1 MRTFART
8 FASNTNAALL
18 VLLMLPGAAAFADC
32 TRPRPTFPIPE
43 GGTASQQDLT
53 AANTALADFGG
64 KVRDYLFCL
73 NGETSQK
80 SVGKDQAAR
89 EGLAKGYVA
98 AYNEAAN
105 ELKGLVA
112 CYNTQREIFKSTG
125 GGTKAKPAD
134 CSSHIAAAAEQAPT
148 GGGTPVTTE
157 LTVEASGRTTEIP
170 GGGSWLY
177 YLVRNDKPQR
187 CSAQSTDQC
196 LYRAVHVRNDSDETL
211 ECKGEIAYTGTDSK
225 GQRSAT
231 SKLLISTR
239 GTYLLVESLA
249 KQGTDAETFDAQCSV
264 RAKLP
269 ALDTPANCKYEVV
282 KPISIGDY
290 YPEPSQVAG
299 EEGPVVVEFT
309 LSGKAARPTDVRAV
323 ASSMFPRLDE
333 AAVKAVG
340 DMVMS
345 SSCGKARYRLKLSFQ
360 LQQ

>member
-1 MRTFART
+1 MRTFARI
-8 FASNTNAALL
+8 TNAGLL

-43 GGTASQQDLT
+43 GGSASEQDLT

-73 NGETSQK
+73 NGDTSQK
-80 SVGKDQAAR
+80 SVGKEQAAR
-89 EGLAKGYVA
+89 EALAKGYVT

-105 ELKGLVA
+105 ELKGLAA
-112 CYNTQREIFKSTG
+112 CYKTQREIFKSTG

-134 CSSHIAAAAEQAPT
+134 CSSYITAAANQVAA

-170 GGGSWLY
+170 GGSWLY
-177 YLVRNDKPQR
+177 YLVRNVQPQR
-187 CSAQSTDQC
+187 CSAQSADQC

-211 ECKGEIAYTGTDSK
+211 ECKGEIAYTGTDNK
-225 GQRSAT
+225 GQKSGT
-231 SKLLISTR
+231 SQLLISTR
-239 GTYLLVESLA
+239 GTYVLVESLA
-249 KQGTDAETFDAQCSV
+249 KQGTDAETFDAQCKV
-264 RAKLP
+264 RPKLA
-269 ALDTPANCKYEVV
+269 ALETPANCKYEVV

-290 YPEPSQVAG
+290 YPEASQDAG
-299 EEGPVVVEFT
+299 EQGPVVVEFT
-309 LSGKAARPTDVRAV
+309 LSGKAARPTDVRSV
-323 ASSMFPRLDE
+323 ASSMYPRLDE